1 MLEVVGPECSSM
13 ASAMP
18 PLFGG
23 GFDPILFGTVLE
35 VTPLQFPMGAACPVV
50 YGWLPGHAPGICKS

>member
-1 MLEVVGPECSSM
+1 M

-23 GFDPILFGTVLE
+23 GFGPIFFGTVLE